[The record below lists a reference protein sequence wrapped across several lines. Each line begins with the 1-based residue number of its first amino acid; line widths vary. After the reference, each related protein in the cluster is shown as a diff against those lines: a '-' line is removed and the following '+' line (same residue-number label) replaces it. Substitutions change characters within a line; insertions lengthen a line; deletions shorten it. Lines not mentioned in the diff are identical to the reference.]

1 MENEKKL
8 TLWTVLWVLLLG
20 WFFKKSTSKFFKSLW
35 AGLIVYTLYPI
46 VRGVL
51 SGGYPDWDKIQKENL
66 VMSFLPALYILWDD
80 IAKWFG
86 IDSENIKSKVTN
98 FIKEL
103 KS

>member
-1 MENEKKL
+1 MNNEKKL

-51 SGGYPDWDKIQKENL
+51 SGCYPDWDKIQKENL
-66 VMSFLPALYILWDD
+66 VMSFLPALYLLWDD

-86 IDSENIKSKVTN
+86 IDSDNIKSKVTN
-98 FIKEL
+98 LLNSI
-103 KS
+103 